1 MMESFIRT
9 EEQRGL
15 LAKIEE
21 LIPVFNERE
30 AQLDARGSFPF
41 ENIDDLKKIKY
52 NTLTLPIQF
61 GGQGMGLYEY
71 ILAQEAIAEGC
82 GSTALSIGFT
92 NGIILEYVESKHWN
106 PEAATI
112 VLEAVANG
120 ALINTASSENNAGS
134 PSRGAL
140 PTTIVVRDGNELVV
154 TGEKIFT
161 TAAPALTHFI
171 ITATNENNEVDMIL
185 VPSSTDGVSL
195 KDTWDSLAMRGTAS
209 QTVIL
214 DHVRVPDT
222 NVLQTGKQ
230 RAKGAKGWMLHI
242 PACYIGIAK
251 AARNYALNFATSYIP
266 SSLGKPIAEAPNIK
280 QMIGEMELSLA
291 TARHMLYG
299 TVERYEHCT
308 DKRSF
313 KEPLDVTKIEVTNAA
328 MNVVDLAMRIVG
340 ARALSESNPM
350 HRYYLNVRAGLYNPP
365 MPDVIQTKLANE
377 AIEEFKKNK

>member
-9 EEQRGL
+9 EEQREL
-15 LAKIEE
+15 LAKIEK
-21 LIPVFNERE
+21 LIPIFNERE
-30 AQLDARGSFPF
+30 TLLDARGSFPF
-41 ENIDDLKKIKY
+41 ENITDLKQIKY
-52 NTLTLPIQF
+52 NTLTLPTQF
-61 GGQGMGLYEY
+61 GGQGMGLYEF

-106 PEAATI
+106 SEAATI
-112 VLEAVANG
+112 LLEAVTNG

-140 PTTIVVRDGNELVV
+140 PTTTVVRDGDELVV

-185 VPSSTDGVSL
+185 VPSTTEGVSL

-222 NVLQTGKQ
+222 YVLQTGKQ
-230 RAKGAKGWMLHI
+230 RANGAKGWMLHI

-280 QMIGEMELSLA
+280 QMIGEMELTLA

-299 TVERYEHCT
+299 TVERYEHST
-308 DKRSF
+308 DKALF

-328 MNVVDLAMRIVG
+328 MKIVDLAMRIVG

-377 AIEEFKKNK
+377 AIEEFKKK

>member
-1 MMESFIRT
+1 MESFIRT
-9 EEQRGL
+9 EKQRKL

-21 LIPVFNERE
+21 LIPVFQKRE
-30 AQLDARGSFPF
+30 PQLDAPGSFPF
-41 ENIDDLKKIKY
+41 DNIEDLKKINYTK
-52 NTLTLPIQF
+52 LTLPTEF
-61 GGQGMGLYEY
+61 GGQGLGLYEY
-71 ILAQEAIAEGC
+71 ILAQETIAVGC
-82 GSTALSIGFT
+82 GSTALSIGWT
-92 NGIILEYVESKHWN
+92 NGTILEYVESHHWN
-106 PEAATI
+106 SEAAKV
-112 VLEAVANG
+112 VLKAIANG
-120 ALINTASSENNAGS
+120 GLINTASSENNAGS
-134 PSRGAL
+134 PTRGAI
-140 PTTIVVRDGNELVV
+140 PTTSVVRDGDDLVI

-171 ITATNENNEVDMIL
+171 ITATNEKKEIEMIL
-185 VPSSTDGVSL
+185 VPSNTKGVSL

-222 NVLQTGKQ
+222 YVLQTRSPQ
-230 RAKGAKGWMLHI
+230 LNAAKGWLLHI

-280 QMIGEMELSLA
+280 QLIGEMELTLT

-299 TVERYEHCT
+299 TVERYEHCE
-308 DKRSF
+308 DKTAF

-328 MNVVDLAMRIVG
+328 MKVVDLAMQIVG

-350 HRYYLNVRAGLYNPP
+350 HRYFLNVRAGLYNPP
-365 MPDVIQTKLANE
+365 MSDVIQTKFANE
-377 AIEEFKKNK
+377 AIAKFMEK